1 MLLIAFLL
9 TTANAQ
15 DPPDINTAAF
25 MKAEIAT
32 LHLKVAG
39 FDQWVTALKARIGEL
54 EADKAAL
61 QNTVT
66 SLKTKCGDRC
76 EK

>member
-1 MLLIAFLL
+1 
-9 TTANAQ
+9 
-15 DPPDINTAAF
+15 

-76 EK
+76 EEKK